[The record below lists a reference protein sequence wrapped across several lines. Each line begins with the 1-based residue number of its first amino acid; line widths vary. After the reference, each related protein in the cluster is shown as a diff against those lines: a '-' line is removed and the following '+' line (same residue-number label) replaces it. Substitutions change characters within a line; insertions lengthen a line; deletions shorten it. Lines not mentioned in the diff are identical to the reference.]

1 LILLDA
7 NILLYAYDGVS
18 VHHERSKAWLNRLL
32 AGDQSIGIPWISIW
46 AFVRIST
53 NPRLSKNFFRVREAL
68 EIIEELR
75 ESPLVV
81 VINPGPRHQ
90 ELLLQQLL
98 EAQLAGPQT
107 TDAALAALAIEYGA
121 TLASTDVGFRRF
133 PSLSWVNPLA

>member
-1 LILLDA
+1 
-7 NILLYAYDGVS
+7 
-18 VHHERSKAWLNRLL
+18 
-32 AGDQSIGIPWISIW
+32 
-46 AFVRIST
+46 
-53 NPRLSKNFFRVREAL
+53 LSVREAL
-68 EIIEELR
+68 EIVDELR

-81 VINPGPRHQ
+81 PVNPGPRHQ

-107 TDAALAALAIEYGA
+107 TDAVLAALAIEFGA